1 MHQVQM
7 GDVRL
12 MLPCGD
18 SQPAAGQEEGGPT
31 SAGGPIA
38 AERSNSAFASGDLD
52 LGQQAPN
59 MLVVVLAGFQA
70 TSRTTEARVSHFA
83 SPGVLAASSSESGH
97 RVAAAIATT
106 AVAATATTAD
116 RDKIKAEH
124 MRSNSAMPALS
135 AVKLGTKSSLLPNA
149 AAEAR
154 QHATTLAATLP
165 RSETA
170 AASRLGGQAS
180 TNRPSPDAKGVTGV
194 QA

>member
-1 MHQVQM
+1 MILACLANNKLMHQVHQVHQVHQLVIGMVLHFFSACKQDLTTHSMHQVQM

-83 SPGVLAASSSESGH
+83 SPGMTPYCRRHVLDTTIETSSPPLLLLLWLSLSSSLF
-97 RVAAAIATT
+97 AI
-106 AVAATATTAD
+106 
-116 RDKIKAEH
+116 
-124 MRSNSAMPALS
+124 
-135 AVKLGTKSSLLPNA
+135 LPW
-149 AAEAR
+149 
-154 QHATTLAATLP
+154 LP
-165 RSETA
+165 
-170 AASRLGGQAS
+170 
-180 TNRPSPDAKGVTGV
+180 
-194 QA
+194 